1 MPMLSRPHPRL
12 AGRRPFVDVAALLGL
27 LAAVLLLTPSVVLAA
42 DPAAGYDVTWT
53 VTRPDAS
60 VRSDDAIA
68 VGDDLDLTYEA
79 VDGTPVTDCR
89 IRLAALG
96 GAVMESPGVI
106 TDGACHLAVRL
117 PAFPDPAERAQ
128 YAHDPDGVPLDLC
141 VWTASIAFGDSQPR
155 SMASA
160 DQGEPRGR
168 TCNNFVDG
176 TDPNVLAFRV
186 DPTGTRRT
194 FQSEPFIVSWDPA
207 DWGTDMAPLRF
218 GETWHWQVPGGI
230 DRCRLSLNGS
240 WTTVIR
246 PRADPGCTA
255 WDLRLPGVLPATL
268 PWAGGAGDWAV
279 EMLIDY
285 SVQDPGPG
293 SLTVSHAR
301 LPMDASDGVFE
312 SSLASIFPVDL
323 ATTRF
328 VTEGTRWAP
337 AFQVGGATAS
347 SCTLT
352 LVTVPPGWP
361 ADPITYED
369 SQADVDGKGV
379 CTFDLDP
386 LTAWEEHQ
394 YWVHPNLTADDDP
407 NLQYGA
413 DIIGIPAPE
422 PPDIDPP
429 VEEPDGDTGLGV
441 DPGAGQGLAVDLEV
455 TPDVAPSTSAD
466 AEVAAVERSTA
477 AATCTGRAVST
488 DLGSGGSIP
497 HLSASCDLPAGAYTA
512 TARMVDAAG
521 VVTTATRRF
530 EVLPAH
536 PIVTG
541 RAPGPTATSVA
552 RDARPTVVFDVPVTG
567 VTTSSFR
574 LRDVETGATV
584 PATVGYNA
592 ATHRATLKPT
602 IPAGRRSVLSAVA
615 DLGHQERAGPG
626 TRAGRLD
633 VPDDRRRDRADD
645 RRPGAGG
652 GGIRRVAIRGGRGP
666 VLRGGPERDRFDG
679 PASRPCHWC
688 VRSGHGSLR
697 RHDEARHARPDAD
710 PRRRSVVPRDRAFE
724 HHRSRR
730 QCPGDH
736 DLVVPDRSLS
746 RGASRAIVICR
757 VDKLLSTH

>member
-1 MPMLSRPHPRL
+1 M
-12 AGRRPFVDVAALLGL
+12 
-27 LAAVLLLTPSVVLAA
+27 
-42 DPAAGYDVTWT
+42 
-53 VTRPDAS
+53 
-60 VRSDDAIA
+60 
-68 VGDDLDLTYEA
+68 
-79 VDGTPVTDCR
+79 
-89 IRLAALG
+89 
-96 GAVMESPGVI
+96 
-106 TDGACHLAVRL
+106 
-117 PAFPDPAERAQ
+117 
-128 YAHDPDGVPLDLC
+128 

-155 SMASA
+155 SMAS
-160 DQGEPRGR
+160 DDRGEPRGR

-293 SLTVSHAR
+293 SSTVSHAR

-552 RDARPTVVFDVPVTG
+552 RDARPTVVFDVPVNG

-592 ATHRATLKPT
+592 TTHRATLKPT
-602 IPAGRRSVLSAVA
+602 SLLDAGRSYRLSLTSAIKS
-615 DLGHQERAGPG
+615 GPG
-626 TRAGRLD
+626 RALVPVDWTFRTTLDGTAPAIVGRA
-633 VPDDRRRDRADD
+633 PAA
-645 RRPGAGG
+645 GA
-652 GGIRRVAIRGGRGP
+652 
-666 VLRGGPERDRFDG
+666 
-679 PASRPCHWC
+679 
-688 VRSGHGSLR
+688 SGVS
-697 RHDEARHARPDAD
+697 
-710 PRRRSVVPRDRAFE
+710 RSVVVAVRFSEAVRNVTGSTVQL
-724 HHRSRR
+724 R
-730 QCPGDH
+730 
-736 DLVVPDRSLS
+736 DLVTGTYVPASVRYDATTKRATLDPTPTLVAGRSYL
-746 RGASRAIVICR
+746 AIVRPSITDR
-757 VDKLLSTH
+757 VGNALGTTTWSFRTGP